1 MLGLCLCIFHL
12 YIRLHSPPLITP
24 LSHISDMSN
33 EPVESLFSRIARPLV
48 LVLLFLFA
56 APATQALL
64 NRTADL
70 LAPSSRVAA
79 LAQHVLGADH
89 TAHAQVSRGFIP
101 SGNPKFY
108 LGISGAINIPMGEF
122 GDKSQSVSFTDHP
135 KGAVTGVQ
143 LRLIN
148 FGYFFNERYGL
159 AVSALGGTN
168 PVDITR
174 QSYWNYRSLVA
185 GPIISFPISGTSHWD
200 IRPMI
205 GYTVH
210 TEDTI
215 DEQSGAFSVNMGTSI
230 RLEMSPRFSIMS
242 GLDFLYSRAHFSTHD
257 PEFSHHMGSLSVDL
271 GIIYTFR

>member
-1 MLGLCLCIFHL
+1 
-12 YIRLHSPPLITP
+12 
-24 LSHISDMSN
+24 MSKDT
-33 EPVESLFSRIARPLV
+33 VESLISRGARPLV
-48 LVLLFLFA
+48 LVLFFMLA
-56 APATQALL
+56 APVTQALL
-64 NRTADL
+64 SRTADL
-70 LAPSSRVAA
+70 VAPSSRAHT
-79 LAQHVLGADH
+79 LMQHAMSSGT

-108 LGISGAINIPMGEF
+108 LGLSGAINIPMGEF

-135 KGAVTGVQ
+135 KGAVTGLQ
-143 LRLIN
+143 LRLLN

-159 AVSALGGTN
+159 AVSVLGGSN

-174 QSYWNYRSLVA
+174 ASYWNYRSLLA

-205 GYTVH
+205 GYTLH